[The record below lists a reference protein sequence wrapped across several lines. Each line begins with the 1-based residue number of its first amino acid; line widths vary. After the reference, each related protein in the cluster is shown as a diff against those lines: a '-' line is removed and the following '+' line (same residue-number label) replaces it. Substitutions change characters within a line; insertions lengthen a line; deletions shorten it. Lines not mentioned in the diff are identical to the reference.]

1 MVFLGKYYC
10 HCTFV
15 YVLPSSNKVLHLGL
29 SAAFI
34 NQSNVQ
40 KSKSRKKEIRTVRWS
55 KKSQVGRS

>member
-1 MVFLGKYYC
+1 MLY
-10 HCTFV
+10 
-15 YVLPSSNKVLHLGL
+15 LEL

-55 KKSQVGRS
+55 KKSQVRKELTLKQWRPDILSDNVSK